1 MKRTARIARCH
12 CDWPWLEHVE
22 ESPHRCVLKTQPK
35 THLDSRRK
43 FKEQVSGT
51 AIWTQ
56 IACPSHARFL
66 YKQLQTSCFKCLSF
80 SEVKAYLTIRVHT
93 VVSHLHLC
101 RVRYLASTQD
111 AGTIYIYIYVIKRCM
126 HVCAL
131 VCVCVCVCV
140 CVFARVCVRAR
151 ECMHVLP
158 PQFPTLAW
166 A

>member
-1 MKRTARIARCH
+1 M
-12 CDWPWLEHVE
+12 E

-111 AGTIYIYIYVIKRCM
+111 AGTIYIYILIK
-126 HVCAL
+126 VLEIGKVSGSGPYL
-131 VCVCVCVCV
+131 VKAFFANVDSA
-140 CVFARVCVRAR
+140 VF
-151 ECMHVLP
+151 
-158 PQFPTLAW
+158 
-166 A
+166 